1 MKILEMLYID
11 HYNKDDLIVTVHF
24 DKMVRTVKRAAYY
37 IYIYNKVNPL
47 EVAKSNFTVEM
58 LSKHFELKYSYKA
71 EYFMTITLMGDR
83 IIKIVLTK
91 K

>member
-1 MKILEMLYID
+1 MEILEMLSID
-11 HYNKDDLIVTVHF
+11 HYNKNDLIVTVPF
-24 DKMVRTVKRAAYY
+24 DKMVRTVKGAAYY
-37 IYIYNKVNPL
+37 RYNKVNPL

-58 LSKHFELKYSYKA
+58 LSKHFELKNSYEA
-71 EYFMTITLMGDR
+71 EYFMTSTLMEGT